1 MLLAQD
7 TISAIATGMS
17 EGGIGVVRIS
27 GPEALRIGE
36 MLFCPAKGAVLGK
49 RPVRNAVYG
58 RVVEPASSLMV
69 DEAIALYM
77 PGPHSYTGE
86 DVVELQCHGSP
97 IALKKVLALTLQA
110 GARLAEPGEFTMRAF
125 LSGRID
131 LVQAEAV
138 MNIIQAK
145 SERALRI
152 AVKQQQGGLS
162 EAVRKLTAALRAV
175 IVQLEAVIDY
185 PDEDIEELST
195 ADAMKVADETAQQL
209 DILLAGAK
217 DGRVLREGLRTVLVG
232 RPNVGK
238 STLLNALL
246 AEERAIVSD
255 IPGTT
260 RDTLE
265 EVLTVKGIPLILVDT
280 AGIRETEDAVEQ
292 IGVSRSKKQL
302 AQADLTILLIDGS
315 DEVTQEDKELF
326 SQVAERPFL
335 VVVNKTD
342 LAARFDVQALTGGH
356 EATVVAISARTG
368 EGMEALTEA
377 IAQKALGGHS
387 LQAEEN
393 ALVGSLRQEQQL
405 RQAGAALAS
414 AQVSYAEQMPLD
426 CLIID
431 LRACLEALGQITGEQ
446 TSDDILAEIFARFCI
461 GK

>member
-36 MLFCPAKGAVLGK
+36 TLFCPCRGEALGK
-49 RPVRNAVYG
+49 RTVRNAVYG
-58 RVVEPASSLMV
+58 RVVEPASGSMV

-152 AVKQQQGGLS
+152 AIRQQQGGLS
-162 EAVRKLTAALRAV
+162 EAVRKLTASLRAV

-195 ADAMKVADETAQQL
+195 VDAMKVADETAQQL

-217 DGRVLREGLRTVLVG
+217 DGLVLREGLRTVLVG

-446 TSDDILAEIFARFCI
+446 ASDDILAEIFARFCI

>member
-27 GPEALRIGE
+27 GPEALHIGE
-36 MLFCPAKGAVLGK
+36 ALFSPYRGEQLGK
-49 RPVRNAVYG
+49 RPIRSAVYG
-58 RVVEPASSLMV
+58 RVIEPSSGLMV

-77 PGPHSYTGE
+77 PGPHSYTSE

-97 IALKKVLALTLQA
+97 IALRKVLALALQT

-152 AVKQQQGGLS
+152 AVRQQQGGLS
-162 EAVRKLTAALRAV
+162 DAVRKLTAALRAV

-195 ADAMKVADETAQQL
+195 ADAMKVAAATAQQL
-209 DILLAGAK
+209 DVLLAGAK

-260 RDTLE
+260 RDILE

-292 IGVSRSKKQL
+292 IGVLRSKKQL

-315 DEVTQEDKELF
+315 DDVTQADQELF
-326 SQVAERPFL
+326 VQVAERPFL

-342 LAARFDVQALTGGH
+342 LAARFDVQALTGGR
-356 EATVVAISARTG
+356 EAKVVSISARTG
-368 EGMEALTEA
+368 EGMDALTEA
-377 IAQKALGGHS
+377 IAQKALGEHG

-405 RQAGAALAS
+405 RQAAAALAS
-414 AQVSYAEQMPLD
+414 AQASYDEQMPLD

-446 TSDDILAEIFARFCI
+446 ASDDILAEIFARFCI

>member
-1 MLLAQD
+1 M
-7 TISAIATGMS
+7 
-17 EGGIGVVRIS
+17 
-27 GPEALRIGE
+27 
-36 MLFCPAKGAVLGK
+36 
-49 RPVRNAVYG
+49 
-58 RVVEPASSLMV
+58 
-69 DEAIALYM
+69 
-77 PGPHSYTGE
+77 
-86 DVVELQCHGSP
+86 
-97 IALKKVLALTLQA
+97 
-110 GARLAEPGEFTMRAF
+110 
-125 LSGRID
+125 
-131 LVQAEAV
+131 
-138 MNIIQAK
+138 
-145 SERALRI
+145 
-152 AVKQQQGGLS
+152 
-162 EAVRKLTAALRAV
+162 RKLTAALRAV

-195 ADAMKVADETAQQL
+195 ADAMKVAAATAQQL
-209 DILLAGAK
+209 DVLLAGAK

-292 IGVSRSKKQL
+292 IGVLRSKKQL

-315 DEVTQEDKELF
+315 DDVTQADQELF
-326 SQVAERPFL
+326 VQVAERPFL

-342 LAARFDVQALTGGH
+342 LAARFDVQALTGGL
-356 EATVVAISARTG
+356 EATVVSISARTG
-368 EGMEALTEA
+368 EGMDALTEA
-377 IAQKALGGHS
+377 IAQKALGEHG

-405 RQAGAALAS
+405 RQAAAALAS
-414 AQVSYAEQMPLD
+414 AQASYDEQMPLD

-446 TSDDILAEIFARFCI
+446 ASDDILAEIFARFCI

>member
-36 MLFCPAKGAVLGK
+36 TLFCPYYGGDLGT
-49 RPVRNAVYG
+49 RPARSAVYG
-58 RVVEPASSLMV
+58 RVIDNRSGQMI
-69 DEAIALYM
+69 DEALALFM

-97 IALKKVLALTLQA
+97 VALKKVLALTLQA
-110 GARLAEPGEFTMRAF
+110 GARLADPGEFTMRAF

-152 AVKQQQGGLS
+152 AVRQQQGGLS
-162 EAVRKLTAALRAV
+162 EAVKKLTAALRAV

-185 PDEDIEELST
+185 PDEDIEELS
-195 ADAMKVADETAQQL
+195 AAEAMKVAEATAQQL
-209 DILLAGAK
+209 EALLAGAK

-292 IGVSRSKKQL
+292 IGVLRSKKQL

-315 DEVTQEDKELF
+315 DEVTQEDQDLF
-326 SQVAERPFL
+326 ALVSERPFL
-335 VVVNKTD
+335 IVVNKTD
-342 LAARFDVQALTGGH
+342 LTERFDLQALTGGR

-368 EGMEALTEA
+368 EGMEALTGA
-377 IAQKALGGHS
+377 IAEKALGGQS

-405 RQAGAALAS
+405 RLAASALAA
-414 AQVSYAEQMPLD
+414 AQASYAEQMPID

-446 TSDDILAEIFARFCI
+446 ASDDILAEIFARFCI